1 MTKKMMMMSMLVL
14 KNSFQWKTLTSNVDS
29 NKSNI
34 YSEDLLI
41 VMTNRMCFSS
51 STWYALYDSTMCS
64 PRRTHVNTSI
74 SPRDLDSRINF
85 FHLCSRHSRPP
96 LSMCGIPHIYAA
108 TVYCLYWGSAVPMA
122 PYPLLC
128 SLRRREMFFVCPT

>member
-1 MTKKMMMMSMLVL
+1 MMMMSMLVL

-34 YSEDLLI
+34 YSKDLLI

-51 STWYALYDSTMCS
+51 STWYALYNSTMHP
-64 PRRTHVNTSI
+64 PRRTHVKTSI
-74 SPRDLDSRINF
+74 LPRDLDSRINF
-85 FHLCSRHSRPP
+85 FHLCSRHLRPL

-108 TVYCLYWGSAVPMA
+108 TAYGLYWGSAVPMA
-122 PYPLLC
+122 PHPLLC
-128 SLRRREMFFVCPT
+128 SLRHHEMFFVCPT